1 LAVTSLVACSDDD
14 GGGGGG
20 GGGGGATPPDT
31 TEVELSGTVDLEVS
45 NADRCD
51 PIAAEGCLLPFPNDH
66 FTVADD
72 ATETGR
78 RVAFDEA
85 SMPANDGGTSMD
97 PTHWNDL
104 DGFSPAAA
112 VLVQLPDV
120 DLDASGAAPVT
131 DPAASLDADSPVVL
145 LDATTGERLAH
156 WTELDAGAEDG
167 ATPTLFV
174 RPAEVLPESHRIVVA
189 LRKLVDTSGAE
200 IEPTDTFRAYRDR
213 LGTEI
218 DDIEDRRPAMETVF
232 ADLDGAEVDRDDL
245 VMAWDFTVAS
255 AESLSG
261 RLLHMRDDAFERLEA
276 EPPAFTVDDD
286 EPSDREG
293 IARQVTGTYEVPMY
307 LTGEGEAGSELELD
321 DDGLPVHT
329 GSYTANYSCIVPE
342 SADAGSP
349 AGTGLYGHGLLG
361 TFEQVTAA
369 ERVAA
374 EGNRVFCG
382 TDLIGM
388 AEDDLANAA
397 VIVADLSTFNT
408 LADRLQQGHLNTL
421 VLGRLMISP
430 EGFATD
436 PAFQDDGSPLLS
448 DDLVYYGISQ
458 GGIMG
463 GATTAVAQ
471 DWTLAMLDVPAI
483 NYGLLLDRAI
493 GFDPFRQVYEPA
505 YPAAADRAL
514 GIQLVQMLWDRGE
527 ATGYV
532 QHLTADPYPD
542 TPEARVLLHVAFG
555 DHQVA
560 NVATAVEAR
569 SIGASAVRPVLT
581 EGRSPE
587 EDPFWDI
594 PDIETY
600 PHESSAIVMWDSGA
614 APPPVENVPPREGED
629 PHGDPRQEPTAV
641 EQIVAFLDSGQ
652 VIDVCGGEPCEAPP
666 PD

>member
-14 GGGGGG
+14 GGG

-174 RPAEVLPESHRIVVA
+174 RPAEVLPESHQIVVA
-189 LRKLVDTSGAE
+189 LRNLVDTSGAE

-218 DDIEDRRPAMETVF
+218 DDIEGRRPAMEAVF
-232 ADLDGAEVDRDDL
+232 ADLEEADVDRDDL

-261 RLLHMRDDAFERLEA
+261 RLLHMRDDAFERIEA

-321 DDGLPVHT
+321 EDGLPVHT
-329 GSYTANYSCIVPE
+329 GSYTANYSCIIPE
-342 SADAGSP
+342 SASAESP
-349 AGTGLYGHGLLG
+349 AGSGLYGHGLLG

-374 EGNRVFCG
+374 EGDRVFCG

-388 AEDDLANAA
+388 AEDDISNAA

-430 EGFATD
+430 DGFATD
-436 PAFQDDGSPLLS
+436 PAFQDDGAPLLS

-514 GIQLVQMLWDRGE
+514 GIQLIQMLWDRGE

-555 DHQVA
+555 DHQVT

-569 SIGASAVRPVLT
+569 SVGASAVRPVLA

-587 EDPFWDI
+587 EEPFWDVPTI
-594 PDIETY
+594 DAY
-600 PHESSAIVMWDSGA
+600 PHEGSAIVMWDSGA
-614 APPPVENVPPREGED
+614 PTPPVENVPPREGED
-629 PHGDPRQEPTAV
+629 PHGDPRQEPSAV

-652 VIDVCGGEPCEAPP
+652 VVDVCDDEPCEARPT
-666 PD
+666 D